1 MKISLFENK
10 VRKQSRQQNQTSASF
25 FNFQS
30 SNKINIQNRLTR
42 QKSNKNADDNNK
54 TNLMQKFSFTDI

>member
-30 SNKINIQNRLTR
+30 CNKINIQNRLTR